1 MKRRDF
7 LKYTGAA
14 ILASQ
19 SSLVAKFGPS
29 GDSVPQNTVLEETF
43 RAAGRYAD
51 PFNDVGFAVR
61 ITFPDGR
68 EQDYPGYWAGG
79 DVFKFRFSSPLV
91 GEYRYA
97 TSCTNP
103 NDAGL
108 QGQKGT
114 FRVVRYEGDNTL
126 LKHGPIRVSENKRH
140 FVHQDGTPFLWL
152 ADTWWCGM
160 AKRLSWPEGFQL
172 MTRDRREK
180 GFNAIQFTVSLAPSG
195 TYFDRK
201 NENENGLPWDEATS
215 RINPAYFDAADR
227 RVFHLVEAGMVPVVV
242 PCWGF
247 YILRM
252 GGENI
257 KKLWQ
262 YIMAR
267 WGALPAVWCLA
278 GELSMPYYTS
288 PTPEADGPKQI
299 AAWSEVLAWLRA
311 HNPWGHLISVHPK
324 YAASARGEVLDPS
337 LLDFD
342 MLQTGHLYLQALPRT
357 LSLLKESRAKE
368 PVMPVLVDEVAY
380 EGIAETNWEDVQRQ
394 LFWASVLSGSPGFTY
409 GAHGITQF
417 NSDEFPSNIQPQGL
431 SWGEDTWQHAYQY
444 RGSKQVGIG
453 REALAKYSWPEMTPH
468 PEWVLP
474 ARNPIWKDFTVYA
487 AGIPGQ
493 LRIIYFGVM
502 SPMDLTVLGL
512 EPGVVYSAH
521 FVVPSTG
528 KILPLGQIQGD
539 AAGTWTMRRTRKHD
553 LVLIMTAAHI
563 AGDEQRR

>member
-7 LKYTGAA
+7 LRCTASA
-14 ILASQ
+14 LLASQ
-19 SSLVAKFGPS
+19 ARAAAGQGIES
-29 GDSVPQNTVLEETF
+29 GDAVPQNVAIEKSF

-51 PFNDVGFAVR
+51 PFNDVEFSVR

-79 DVFKFRFSSPLV
+79 DAFKFRFSAPV
-91 GEYRYA
+91 TGEFRYV
-97 TSCTNP
+97 THSSHP
-103 NDAGL
+103 QDRGL
-108 QGQKGT
+108 HGQKGT
-114 FRVVRYEGDNTL
+114 FRVVPYEGDNAL
-126 LKHGPIRVSENKRH
+126 LKHGPIRLSENRRY

-152 ADTWWCGM
+152 GDTWWCGLVR
-160 AKRLSWPEGFQL
+160 RLSWPEGFQL

-180 GFNAIQFTVSLAPSG
+180 GFNAIQFTVGLAPSG

-201 NENENGLPWDEATS
+201 NENEKGLPWDEALN
-215 RINPAYFDAADR
+215 RINPAYFDAADL
-227 RVFHLVEAGMVPVVV
+227 RVFHLVDSGLVPVVV

-252 GGENI
+252 GVGSTR
-257 KKLWQ
+257 KFWH

-288 PTPEADGPKQI
+288 PTPEQDGPRQI

-311 HNPWGHLISVHPK
+311 HNPWGHLISAHPK
-324 YAASARGEVLDPS
+324 YAESARNEVLDPS

-342 MLQTGHLYLQALPRT
+342 MLQTGHLHLQALPKT
-357 LSLLKESRAKE
+357 LSLLKQSRAKE

-417 NSDEFPSNIQPQGL
+417 NSDAFPSNIQPHGL
-431 SWGEDTWQHAYQY
+431 SWGEDTWQNAYQY

-453 REALAKYSWPEMTPH
+453 RKILVNYDWPEMAPH
-468 PEWVLP
+468 PEWVPP
-474 ARNPIWKDFTVYA
+474 ARNPTWRDFTAYA
-487 AGIPGQ
+487 AGIPGR
-493 LRIIYFGVM
+493 LRIIYYAVM
-502 SPMDLTVLGL
+502 SPMDVSVLGL
-512 EPGVVYSAH
+512 EPGLVYDAH
-521 FVVPSTG
+521 FVVPSSG
-528 KILPLGQIQGD
+528 KILPLGRIQGD
-539 AAGTWTMRRTRKHD
+539 ATGTWTMRKTRRHD
-553 LVLIMTAAHI
+553 LVLIM
-563 AGDEQRR
+563 QRAST